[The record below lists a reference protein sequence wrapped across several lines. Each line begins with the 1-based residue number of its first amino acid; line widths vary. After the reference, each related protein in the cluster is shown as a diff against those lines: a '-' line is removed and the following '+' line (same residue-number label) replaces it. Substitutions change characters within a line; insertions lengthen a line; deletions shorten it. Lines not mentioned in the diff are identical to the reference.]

1 MRHVFCEDEE
11 AVWAG
16 PALPHAHNAL
26 SNRRKLNSKGKG
38 KRGGKAVKGT
48 PSKKIARTRPTPTP
62 PKDKKAPKELS
73 EAAKEKKRV
82 HSRAWHGAF
91 SAAKKAGKTDED
103 AKARYVMQLFVVA
116 FARISHISLLAL
128 RVYVIICPR
137 RALSCAHRQRA
148 MKTSSNI

>member
-1 MRHVFCEDEE
+1 M
-11 AVWAG
+11 WAS

-48 PSKKIARTRPTPTP
+48 PSKKNARKPTPTP

-103 AKARYVMQLFVVA
+103 AKARYVMQWFVLA
-116 FARISHISLLAL
+116 FARISHKFVGTAGLCHHMSTTGTLL
-128 RVYVIICPR
+128 
-137 RALSCAHRQRA
+137 CA
-148 MKTSSNI
+148 